1 MDKKP
6 PVMMLRMAKHPG
18 YSLLILMLIALLLAG
33 AQATIDPL
41 PAGVTLL
48 RIVFLPLPGL
58 AFPEVM
64 IHLQL
69 LRLYQVAEVPVSS
82 QLPLL
87 PLPQQVSDQFE
98 LCGKAG

>member
-1 MDKKP
+1 
-6 PVMMLRMAKHPG
+6 
-18 YSLLILMLIALLLAG
+18 MLIALLLAG

-58 AFPEVM
+58 PFPEVM
-64 IHLQL
+64 IHRQL

-82 QLPLL
+82 QLLLLL
-87 PLPQQVSDQFE
+87 PLPQQVSDRFE
-98 LCGKAG
+98 LCGKAGWSFRVMRV